1 MRIPEAAWLELKAA
15 FDQIGTYAGLAGVI
29 GVSEKTAKS
38 WIEDRT
44 REVREAKL
52 ARAVRATD

>member
-1 MRIPEAAWLELKAA
+1 MARPRERPDESAGTDAAL
-15 FDQIGTYAGLAGVI
+15 AGLI
-29 GVSEKTAKS
+29 GVSEKTAKA
-38 WIEDRT
+38 WLEDRT